1 MYETT
6 YEKSPKSYPSMSDVT
21 TNDEKILKTVPV
33 ESKKGHAWYQ
43 SKNQYGY
50 SKVSIDLFS
59 HYFN

>member
-6 YEKSPKSYPSMSDVT
+6 YETTYEKCPKSYPSMSDVT

-43 SKNQYGY
+43 
-50 SKVSIDLFS
+50 
-59 HYFN
+59 